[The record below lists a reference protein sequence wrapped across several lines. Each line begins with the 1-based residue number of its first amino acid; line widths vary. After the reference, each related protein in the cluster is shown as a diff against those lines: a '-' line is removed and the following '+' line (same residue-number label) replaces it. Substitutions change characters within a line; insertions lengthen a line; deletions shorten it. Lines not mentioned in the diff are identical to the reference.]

1 MAYLSQSQDGNCH
14 EREVKT
20 RLIHLFPKELL
31 TKVAFN
37 REIVNFFSARTCDRQ
52 HFGMSHGPVKT
63 KRRKSQKKK
72 KKSWYC
78 CAHEAQSTLSVCLI
92 SVPLCILYLSGR
104 FSEVRLY
111 KLTVLLNVFT
121 PVSFIVPWLFILFY
135 VIVLFFLHTYP
146 YKHVHMLFF
155 KLPHSF
161 VSHCCVLGWKSDYIQ
176 SYRSYL
182 KATLCNFIPLNISW
196 LHSLMWKRKRSVSHI
211 DSTVQCR
218 KVTQCRFNGRERGKA
233 SCVGL
238 VFSSLAVCVHSN
250 VLCFCGSCFK
260 ALSARFNDVTQA
272 AVSVRSW
279 GRGSVSSRLGA
290 PRTQGTDPH
299 SFTQSCVI
307 RLVPKTGA

>member
-1 MAYLSQSQDGNCH
+1 MTDNTLGWVTVQS
-14 EREVKT
+14 
-20 RLIHLFPKELL
+20 
-31 TKVAFN
+31 
-37 REIVNFFSARTCDRQ
+37 RQ
-52 HFGMSHGPVKT
+52 NGESP
-63 KRRKSQKKK
+63 KKK
-72 KKSWYC
+72 KKKVGIAALTRRSPHSVFVWLVFL
-78 CAHEAQSTLSVCLI
+78 CAFCIYRAVSVKWDFTNLQCSLMFL
-92 SVPLCILYLSGR
+92 PLCHLLCHDFLF
-104 FSEVRLY
+104 FS
-111 KLTVLLNVFT
+111 
-121 PVSFIVPWLFILFY
+121 